1 MRGTKLVAALC
12 IAGIAALVAMI
23 AASSLEMSLWQGLKA
38 TVDTRW
44 GITTM
49 VDLYAGLAVVAG
61 WIGWRERSV
70 ARTAGWIV
78 ALGLLGNLAT
88 LVYLLIACLRS
99 PSAADLFR
107 PVR

>member
-23 AASSLEMSLWQGLKA
+23 VASSLEMSLWQGLKA

-61 WIGWRERSV
+61 WIAWRERSV
-70 ARTAGWIV
+70 ARTALWIV

-99 PSAADLFR
+99 RSASDLFR